1 MRKFLVDIL
10 TGKDGHTFDM
20 GRILWAWGVV
30 SFTWLAA
37 YAVVGLRDHFDP
49 VAYGGGF
56 AAVLA
61 AGGAAL
67 GFKAKTEPEPGGG
80 A

>member
-20 GRILWAWGVV
+20 GRILWAWGVL
-30 SFTWLAA
+30 SFTLLAG
-37 YAVVGLRDHFDP
+37 YGVVRLRERFDP

-67 GFKAKTEPEPGGG
+67 GFKAKTEPGGG
-80 A
+80 S

>member
-1 MRKFLVDIL
+1 MKKFLVDIL
-10 TGKDGHTFDM
+10 TGKDGNTFDM

-30 SFTWLAA
+30 SFTALAG
-37 YAVVGLRDHFDP
+37 YGVVHQHEHFDA

-67 GFKAKTEPEPGGG
+67 GFKSHTEPDGDH
-80 A
+80 